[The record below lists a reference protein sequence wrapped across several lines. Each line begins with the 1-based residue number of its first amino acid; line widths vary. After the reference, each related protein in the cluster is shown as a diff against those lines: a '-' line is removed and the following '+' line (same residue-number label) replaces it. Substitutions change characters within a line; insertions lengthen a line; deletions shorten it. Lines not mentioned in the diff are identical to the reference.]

1 MVKNA
6 GVFVPKLYV
15 SSSVRMLSPRL
26 LIFFFCWQC
35 YTFEVL
41 YPWLS
46 EGVTIFSYS
55 GVHKNSESL
64 FLTLLNKVYHT
75 GV

>member
-15 SSSVRMLSPRL
+15 SSSVRMLSPSPF
-26 LIFFFCWQC
+26 INFFFCHC
-35 YTFEVL
+35 YTFEVP

-46 EGVTIFSYS
+46 EGVTIFWYS

-64 FLTLLNKVYHT
+64 FSSL
-75 GV
+75 